1 MGKEKNSSNSYP
13 EASYFFYSK
22 KLHISEG
29 SHLQKEVRFC
39 WLYQFSVGNHLICI
53 NHDPAANSSAWRTD
67 VACSY

>member
-29 SHLQKEVRFC
+29 SHLQKASVLLLVVSIFC
-39 WLYQFSVGNHLICI
+39 GKSFNLYQ
-53 NHDPAANSSAWRTD
+53 P
-67 VACSY
+67 